1 MKPGGFHL
9 KSLVGR
15 VGGPRVSLSSYGL
28 FWLSLSRVGE
38 VGIRK
43 SQLSDE
49 EEKKQHGAERT

>member
-9 KSLVGR
+9 KSLGGR
-15 VGGPRVSLSSYGL
+15 VGGPRVSLSSYL